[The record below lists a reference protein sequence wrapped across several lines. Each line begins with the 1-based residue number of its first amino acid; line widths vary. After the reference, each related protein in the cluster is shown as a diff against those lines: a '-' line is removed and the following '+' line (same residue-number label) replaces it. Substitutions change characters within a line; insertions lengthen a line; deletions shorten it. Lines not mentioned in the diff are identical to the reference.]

1 MSAFTKRTAC
11 SRAMR
16 QRSASTAAL
25 VAGAVAA
32 TWLGGVSP
40 AQAAGP
46 GKIPAEWVGR
56 YQAKVVSASSGIDG
70 DGTTVFGKGMTQTT
84 INMKSLACATDF
96 TMDVAPSGSITGR
109 GRIMYVLAG
118 SANNPMTAMAPGAF
132 VAMQGGLS
140 VSLKDGK
147 QFRDW
152 SFTGEVAP
160 DGTVTLQGLP
170 EEKMDRLNVGKWEKQ
185 TPWSPLP
192 VSDKSK
198 MRGPFTLK
206 LAQAKGQPPTIQSDT
221 FFDLESPLIRKV
233 HYQTFIV
240 KSDADIKPAC
250 KYDAPAAPKC
260 AASEYLKT
268 KAQIGVEGFYTVE
281 TSRDLKSGESSTT
294 SKTGGGE
301 MSGGFSTDSSG
312 NVAWEGGAGL
322 LVGSTQFNPTDS
334 SYQVTVGIGVDTGKL
349 LPGPAKL
356 SEKVELVFDSACGVG
371 IKGTAGVNAGATGAG
386 VEGAIFL
393 TKAL

>member
-1 MSAFTKRTAC
+1 MMSQATCRGPAPTAWFI
-11 SRAMR
+11 AT
-16 QRSASTAAL
+16 TAAVTCL
-25 VAGAVAA
+25 GISAA
-32 TWLGGVSP
+32 H
-40 AQAAGP
+40 AAGP
-46 GKIPAEWVGR
+46 ANVPAGWVGR
-56 YQAKVVSASSGIDG
+56 YQAKVVSASSGIEG
-70 DGTTVFGKGMTQTT
+70 DGTTVFGKGMAQTT

-118 SANNPMTAMAPGAF
+118 SANNPMTAMAPGAL
-132 VAMQGGLS
+132 VSYQGGLS

-152 SFTGEVAP
+152 SFSGEVTP
-160 DGTVTLQGLP
+160 GGTVTLRGLP

-192 VSDKSK
+192 VADKSK
-198 MRGPFTLK
+198 MRGPFTLQ
-206 LAQAKGQPPTIQSDT
+206 LVQAKGQPPTIQADT

-233 HYQTFIV
+233 HYRTFIV
-240 KSDADIKPAC
+240 KSDADLKPAC
-250 KYDAPAAPKC
+250 RYDAPAAPKC

-268 KAQIGVEGFYTVE
+268 KTQVGVEGFYTVE
-281 TSRDLKSGESSTT
+281 TSRDLASGESATT
-294 SKTGGGE
+294 SKAGGGE

-334 SYQVTVGIGVDTGKL
+334 SYQVTVGVGVDTGKL

-371 IKGTAGVNAGATGAG
+371 IKGTAGINAGAAGAG
-386 VEGAIFL
+386 VEGTIFL
-393 TKAL
+393 TKGL